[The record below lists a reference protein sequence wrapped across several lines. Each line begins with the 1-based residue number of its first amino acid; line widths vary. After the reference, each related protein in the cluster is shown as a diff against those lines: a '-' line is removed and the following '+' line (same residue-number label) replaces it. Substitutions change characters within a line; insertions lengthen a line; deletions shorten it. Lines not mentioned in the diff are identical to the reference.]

1 VKPLRV
7 VDAGLREGRFNIA
20 LDQAMIEAHQ
30 AGDIGDTLRFI
41 HFPPTAL
48 VGRHQALGR
57 EVDVAWCR
65 SKGVGLARRIT
76 GGGAIYLDPG
86 QLGWALV
93 FDRSTLGI
101 PALGDVARSVC
112 EAVAA
117 GLSSLGVDARFRP
130 RNDIEV
136 DGRKISGTG
145 GFFDG
150 DTLIYQGTV
159 LVDLDPADMVAALR
173 IPASKL
179 DRHGAATAAQR
190 VTSLREL
197 LGAACPSV
205 AQVEEA
211 LLSGFAARLGLE
223 CRREPL
229 SAGEEQ
235 RAWRCYHEEIGTDAF
250 VAEIDDPAA
259 ADDVLRGEHR
269 CAGGTI
275 TSWVRLE
282 TTGRPRIG
290 QVLITGDFFVAPPRL
305 VLDLEADLKGRE
317 PSGIEA
323 AVQGFFARRPAS
335 AISVTPADFAASLR
349 AAFDPPDRCP

>member
-1 VKPLRV
+1 VARLRV

-30 AGDIGDTLRFI
+30 AGEIGDTLRFI

-57 EVDVAWCR
+57 EVDVGWCR
-65 SKGVGLARRIT
+65 AQGVGLARRIT

-93 FDRSTLGI
+93 FNRRTLGI
-101 PALGDVARSVC
+101 SSLGDVARAVC

-117 GLSSLGVDARFRP
+117 GLSSFGIEARFRP

-159 LVDLDPADMVAALR
+159 LIDLNPADMVAALR

-197 LGAACPSV
+197 LGAACPAV

-211 LLSGFAARLGLE
+211 LLAGFAGRLGLE

-229 SAGEEQ
+229 SDREEQ
-235 RAWRCYHEEIGTDAF
+235 RAWRCYREEIGTDEF

-275 TSWVRLE
+275 TCWVRLE
-282 TTGRPRIG
+282 ATGRPRIG
-290 QVLITGDFFVAPPRL
+290 QALITGDFFVAPPRR

-317 PSGIEA
+317 PADVEP
-323 AVQGFFARRPAS
+323 AVRRFFQRNPVS
-335 AISVTPADFAASLR
+335 AISVTPDDFVHALHAAL
-349 AAFDPPDRCP
+349 AACGPRP